1 MARTLPSQPEVNIG
15 LVGHVDHGKTTL
27 TQALSG
33 VWTDTHSEERRRGIS
48 IKLGYADT
56 AFYKTDSGQ
65 YYATGRRPEGGKDVD
80 SELQRVVSFVDAPGH
95 ETLMA
100 IMITG
105 ASIMDGAM
113 LMVAANETCPQP
125 QTREHLMAL
134 EIAGI
139 KNIVIVQNK
148 IDLVT
153 KDRAMES
160 YKEINEFLKGTIA
173 QNAPIIPVSAHHDVN
188 LDVLIE
194 AIEQTI
200 PTPNRQDDE
209 RAVMHIARS
218 FDVNRPG
225 TRPAKLTGGVI
236 GGSIVEGAFKE
247 GDEIIIGPGRKI
259 EQGNKTRWEPIETTI
274 TSMQGGVLAGIS
286 RVLAGEPFFLN
297 SFKNIANDGR
307 EGYIALAGRRE
318 GDKII
323 VLDLE
328 RFGGEILC
336 ARDSYLCSK
345 GQVSI
350 DAATTFTRGQMGLRL
365 FLSNQ
370 NTIFMQKLS
379 GTGLACISGNGTV
392 IRQDLEEGQEM
403 VVDARAV
410 CAFSKTIGYQL
421 RLMSSPLAA
430 LFGGEG
436 LFFARLSGPG
446 TFYLQSLP
454 AARQDGGLRDEGEV
468 AV

>member
-153 KDRAMES
+153 KERAMES
-160 YKEINEFLKGTIA
+160 YKEIKDFLEGTIA
-173 QNAPIIPVSAHHDVN
+173 QNAPVIPVSAHHDVN
-188 LDVLIE
+188 LDILIE
-194 AIEQTI
+194 AIEQII
-200 PTPNRQDDE
+200 PTPERQEDE
-209 RAVMHIARS
+209 KAVMHIARS

-236 GGSIVEGAFKE
+236 GGSIVEGAFRE

-274 TSMQGGVLAGIS
+274 TSMQGGGGKRDVMMAGGLCGLGTLLDPSITTADNLSGQVLAKK
-286 RVLAGEPFFLN
+286 GELPTIRTECT
-297 SFKNIANDGR
+297 IAVELMAAMVSGDG
-307 EGYIALAGRRE
+307 EGA
-318 GDKII
+318 DKIYPLRNNEMLM
-323 VLDLE
+323 VNVATSTSV
-328 RFGGEILC
+328 GVV
-336 ARDSYLCSK
+336 K
-345 GQVSI
+345 G
-350 DAATTFTRGQMGLRL
+350 AEKGKATLHLRL
-365 FLSNQ
+365 P
-370 NTIFMQKLS
+370 IC
-379 GTGLACISGNGTV
+379 A
-392 IRQDLEEGQEM
+392 DEGQR
-403 VVDARAV
+403 VSLSRRVGARWRLIGHG
-410 CAFSKTIGYQL
+410 TIQ
-421 RLMSSPLAA
+421 
-430 LFGGEG
+430 
-436 LFFARLSGPG
+436 
-446 TFYLQSLP
+446 
-454 AARQDGGLRDEGEV
+454 
-468 AV
+468 

>member
-1 MARTLPSQPEVNIG
+1 MARTLPSQPTVNIG

-56 AFYKTDSGQ
+56 AFYKTESGQ
-65 YYATGRRPEGGKDVD
+65 YYATGRRPEGGKDID

-153 KDRAMES
+153 KERAMES
-160 YKEINEFLKGTIA
+160 YKEIKEFLEGTIA
-173 QNAPIIPVSAHHDVN
+173 QNAPVIPVSAHHDVN
-188 LDVLIE
+188 LDILIE

-200 PTPNRQDDE
+200 PTPNRQEDE

-236 GGSIVEGAFKE
+236 GGSIVEGAFRE

-274 TSMQGGVLAGIS
+274 TSMQGGGGKRDVMMAGGLCGLGTLLDPSITTADNLSGQVLAKK
-286 RVLAGEPFFLN
+286 GELPTIRTECSITVELMDTMV
-297 SFKNIANDGR
+297 SGDG
-307 EGYIALAGRRE
+307 EGA
-318 GDKII
+318 DKIYPLRNNEMLM
-323 VLDLE
+323 VNVATSTSV
-328 RFGGEILC
+328 GVV
-336 ARDSYLCSK
+336 K
-345 GQVSI
+345 G
-350 DAATTFTRGQMGLRL
+350 AEKGKAMLHLRL
-365 FLSNQ
+365 P
-370 NTIFMQKLS
+370 IC
-379 GTGLACISGNGTV
+379 A
-392 IRQDLEEGQEM
+392 DEGQR
-403 VVDARAV
+403 VSLSRRVGARWRLIGHG
-410 CAFSKTIGYQL
+410 TIQ
-421 RLMSSPLAA
+421 
-430 LFGGEG
+430 
-436 LFFARLSGPG
+436 
-446 TFYLQSLP
+446 
-454 AARQDGGLRDEGEV
+454 
-468 AV
+468 

>member
-160 YKEINEFLKGTIA
+160 YKEIKEFLKGTIA

-188 LDVLIE
+188 LDILIE

-200 PTPNRQDDE
+200 PTPNRQGDE

-274 TSMQGGVLAGIS
+274 TSMQGGGGKRDVMMAGGLCGLGTLLDPSITTADNLSGQVLAKKGELPTIRTECTIS
-286 RVLAGEPFFLN
+286 VELMAAMVSGDGEG
-297 SFKNIANDGR
+297 A
-307 EGYIALAGRRE
+307 
-318 GDKII
+318 DKIYPLRNNEMLM
-323 VLDLE
+323 VNVATSTSV
-328 RFGGEILC
+328 GVV
-336 ARDSYLCSK
+336 K
-345 GQVSI
+345 G
-350 DAATTFTRGQMGLRL
+350 AEKGKATLHLRL
-365 FLSNQ
+365 P
-370 NTIFMQKLS
+370 IC
-379 GTGLACISGNGTV
+379 A
-392 IRQDLEEGQEM
+392 DEGQR
-403 VVDARAV
+403 VSLSRRVGARWRLIGHG
-410 CAFSKTIGYQL
+410 TIQ
-421 RLMSSPLAA
+421 
-430 LFGGEG
+430 
-436 LFFARLSGPG
+436 
-446 TFYLQSLP
+446 
-454 AARQDGGLRDEGEV
+454 
-468 AV
+468 

>member
-1 MARTLPSQPEVNIG
+1 MARTLPSQPTVNIG

-65 YYATGRRPEGGKDVD
+65 YYATGRRPEGGKDID

-153 KDRAMES
+153 KERAMES
-160 YKEINEFLKGTIA
+160 YKEIKDFLEGTIA
-173 QNAPIIPVSAHHDVN
+173 QNAPVIPVSAHHDVN
-188 LDVLIE
+188 LDILIE

-200 PTPNRQDDE
+200 PTPNRQEDE
-209 RAVMHIARS
+209 RAIMHIARS

-236 GGSIVEGAFKE
+236 GGSIVEGAFRE

-259 EQGNKTRWEPIETTI
+259 EQGNKTKWEPIETTI
-274 TSMQGGVLAGIS
+274 TSMQGGGGKRDVMMAGGVCGLVSLLDPSIS
-286 RVLAGEPFFLN
+286 NADNLSGVFLSKKGEIPPIRTECSITVELMDTMV
-297 SFKNIANDGR
+297 SGDG
-307 EGYIALAGRRE
+307 EGA
-318 GDKII
+318 DKIYPLRNNEMLM
-323 VLDLE
+323 VNVATSTSV
-328 RFGGEILC
+328 GVV
-336 ARDSYLCSK
+336 K
-345 GQVSI
+345 G
-350 DAATTFTRGQMGLRL
+350 AEKGKATLHLRL
-365 FLSNQ
+365 P
-370 NTIFMQKLS
+370 IC
-379 GTGLACISGNGTV
+379 A
-392 IRQDLEEGQEM
+392 DEGQR
-403 VVDARAV
+403 VSLSRRVGARWRLIGHG
-410 CAFSKTIGYQL
+410 TIQ
-421 RLMSSPLAA
+421 
-430 LFGGEG
+430 
-436 LFFARLSGPG
+436 
-446 TFYLQSLP
+446 
-454 AARQDGGLRDEGEV
+454 
-468 AV
+468 